1 MMTAG
6 LQVVLLM
13 FALVGFAG
21 GGASLAVARS
31 RQVSEGEYDTGMLG
45 VAGMLLV
52 FGALCAAV
60 GSGLLGV
67 LAFGGVAL
75 WAGYVVT
82 AQRVGLF
89 RIETGWLEEARE
101 TEPRQ
106 TT

>member
-6 LQVVLLM
+6 LHLVLLM
-13 FALVGFAG
+13 FALIGFAG
-21 GGASLAVARS
+21 AGASLAVART
-31 RQVSEGEYDTGMLG
+31 RQVADGEHDTGMLG
-45 VAGMLLV
+45 VAGMLFV
-52 FGALCAAV
+52 FGTLCTVV
-60 GSGLLGV
+60 GSGLVGV
-67 LAFGGVAL
+67 FAFGGVTL

-89 RIETGWLEEARE
+89 HIETGWLEEARE